1 MPFRLITLGRLALLT
16 PEGREDESLQKRR
29 RKLAVLAVL
38 AMERR
43 AISRDVLVEMFW
55 GGQDEE
61 RARHSL
67 SDALSHLRRVLGTG
81 AIELTRHEVRLA
93 DGAVVVDAIV
103 LLDAAARGDDEA
115 ALDYGGAFLHGVH
128 VAESPGFE
136 HWAERHRRRVEA
148 SFRSSCE
155 RRCGQLARLRRWDEC
170 AELAARWLDV
180 APLSADA
187 ALYRLNALKAAG
199 TPEADRR
206 ALDEYERLRARLRR
220 ELDLAPE
227 ARVTELA
234 ASIDARLVGQRNV
247 PAPIVPPAGAAG
259 AERVAARSAADV
271 PPAAPTVPAAAQ
283 RRPRSRMLAAA
294 AGVVLLAAAAAAVGV
309 VNARATP
316 AGSEHVLAVI
326 PFDVSGSGDVEFL
339 RTGMVDMLSVNLD
352 GAGELRTVDPRVLL
366 DAIARAGT
374 SPTDPA
380 AAREVA
386 RRFGA
391 GLYVLGGV
399 VAAGDRIR
407 VTATLYGPQ
416 GQRARAAAEGRSNE
430 LFDVVDQ
437 LSRQLLAGYPS
448 NSGDRLVNLAA
459 QTTVSLPALR
469 AYLDGTASYRAGR
482 FDAAFD
488 AFERAARTDTT
499 FALAHYQL
507 VHAALWSGRASWDSV
522 ASASRRATRHSEQLG
537 RRARLLIEAN
547 AAFRGGEL
555 DQAERL
561 YGLVVAAYPDD
572 VEAWYQLGDVL
583 FHGNVVR
590 GRLATEA
597 RAPFERVLALEPGNF
612 AALTHLA
619 RIAAR
624 EADGPETAALVAR
637 ALVGLPA
644 DAGSDLRAL
653 RAAATGSEREK
664 RRVRDVLAHA
674 EDEQV
679 RVSAERVALFARDSA
694 EARVLATMLRD
705 SRRAPGFRALGAF
718 ALADLALARRR
729 ADEARSYLAAA
740 ESDAPVFA
748 AHRRALFLLHPESRA
763 SRDELVAARAALG
776 RVSGKRDPA
785 STLPHF
791 AVYDGLHQAISQYL
805 IGVTSV
811 ALGDTAAAR
820 VASSAL
826 EGMALRAEHGDFAK
840 RLAECVRGHLHASRG
855 ELEAAV
861 NAFDRGRLIAPEGM
875 LESAIGNQAYERWVR
890 AEALRAL
897 GRRDEARR
905 WYASLG
911 EATFDQLPWA
921 GPAAARLAAMEAA
934 PPEPVGTR

>member
-16 PEGREDESLQKRR
+16 PDGREDQSLQKRR

-43 AISRDVLVEMFW
+43 AVSRDVLVEMFW

-67 SDALSHLRRVLGTG
+67 SDALSHLRRVLGPG
-81 AIELTRHEVRLA
+81 AIELTRHEVRLT
-93 DGAVVVDAIV
+93 DGALVVDAIL
-103 LLDAAARGDDEA
+103 LLDAVARGDDGG
-115 ALDYGGAFLHGVH
+115 ALAYEGAFLHGVH
-128 VAESPGFE
+128 VAESASFE
-136 HWAERHRRRVEA
+136 HWVERHRRRLEA

-170 AELAARWLDV
+170 AEVAARWLDV
-180 APLSADA
+180 VPLSADA
-187 ALYRLNALKAAG
+187 ALYRLNALKAEG

-206 ALDEYERLRARLRR
+206 ALDEFERLRARLRR

-234 ASIDARLVGQRNV
+234 ASIEARLVAGRAIS
-247 PAPIVPPAGAAG
+247 APLETGARG
-259 AERVAARSAADV
+259 AVAAPV
-271 PPAAPTVPAAAQ
+271 APTAATTPHSLLASTE
-283 RRPRSRMLAAA
+283 RRPRSRRLIAAA
-294 AGVVLLAAAAAAVGV
+294 AVVALAAAAAVGV
-309 VNARATP
+309 VNARTTP
-316 AGSEHVLAVI
+316 AASEHVLAVI

-339 RTGMVDMLSVNLD
+339 RTGMVDLLSVNLD
-352 GAGELRTVDPRVLL
+352 GAGDLRAVDPRVLL
-366 DAIARAGT
+366 DAIARGGKA
-374 SPTDPA
+374 PLDPA
-380 AAREVA
+380 SARDVA

-391 GLYVLGGV
+391 GLHVRGGV

-407 VTATLYGPQ
+407 VTATLYGPR
-416 GQRARAAAEGRSNE
+416 GQRTQAAAEGKTGD

-448 NSGDRLVNLAA
+448 AGGDRLLSLAA

-488 AFERAARTDTT
+488 AFERAAQTDTT

-507 VHAALWSGRASWDSV
+507 VHAALWSGRASWDSI
-522 ASASRRATRHSEQLG
+522 ASASRRATRHSALLG

-597 RAPFERVLALEPGNF
+597 RGPFERVLALEPANF

-624 EADGPETAALVAR
+624 EANGPETAALVER
-637 ALVGLPA
+637 ALGSLPG
-644 DAGSDLRAL
+644 DKGSDLRAL
-653 RAAATGSEREK
+653 RAAATGNEREK
-664 RRVRDVLAHA
+664 QHVRDVLAHA
-674 EDEQV
+674 DDEQV
-679 RVSAERVALFARDSA
+679 RVSAERVALFARDSS
-694 EARVLATMLRD
+694 EARVLTTMLRD

-718 ALADLALARRR
+718 ALADLALAQHR
-729 ADEARSYLAAA
+729 ADEARRYLDAA

-748 AHRRALFLLHPESRA
+748 AHRRALFLLHPESGA
-763 SRDELVAARAALG
+763 SRAELIAARSALG
-776 RVSGKRDPA
+776 RVSGRRDPTA
-785 STLPHF
+785 ILPHF
-791 AVYDGLHQAISQYL
+791 AVYDGLHDAISQYL

-811 ALGDTAAAR
+811 ALGDSTAARA
-820 VASSAL
+820 AANAL
-826 EGMALRAEHGDFAK
+826 EGMALRPEHGDFAK
-840 RLAECVRGHLHASRG
+840 RLAESVRGHLLAARG
-855 ELEAAV
+855 ELDAAV
-861 NAFDRGRLIAPEGM
+861 AAFDRGRLIAPEGM
-875 LESAIGNQAYERWVR
+875 LESAVGNQAYERWVR

-897 GRRDEARR
+897 GRQDEARR
-905 WYASLG
+905 WYTSLG

-934 PPEPVGTR
+934 PPKPVGTR

>member
-1 MPFRLITLGRLALLT
+1 MPFRLITLGRLALVT
-16 PEGREDESLQKRR
+16 PEGSEDASLQKRR

-38 AMERR
+38 ALERR
-43 AISRDVLVEMFW
+43 AVSRDVLVEMFW

-67 SDALSHLRRVLGTG
+67 SDALSHLRRVVGPG

-93 DGAVVVDAIV
+93 EGALIVDAIGF
-103 LLDAAARGDDEA
+103 LEAAARGDDD
-115 ALDYGGAFLHGVH
+115 ALLAYDGVFLHGVH
-128 VAESPGFE
+128 VAESASFE
-136 HWAERHRRRVEA
+136 HWVERQRRRLEA
-148 SFRSSCE
+148 TFRSSAE

-170 AELAARWLDV
+170 AEVAARWLDV

-187 ALYRLNALKAAG
+187 ALYRLNALKADG

-227 ARVTELA
+227 PRVVELA
-234 ASIDARLVGQRNV
+234 SSIEARLVERRTIAAPKV
-247 PAPIVPPAGAAG
+247 PAVVRTP
-259 AERVAARSAADV
+259 VAARGPATHV
-271 PPAAPTVPAAAQ
+271 PNAPAPASL
-283 RRPRSRMLAAA
+283 PKRSRARFLAAA
-294 AGVVLLAAAAAAVGV
+294 AIVVMLAAAAAVGV

-316 AGSEHVLAVI
+316 AASEHVLAVV
-326 PFDVSGSGDVEFL
+326 PFDVSGSGDVQFL
-339 RTGMVDMLSVNLD
+339 GTGMVDLLSVNLD
-352 GAGELRTVDPRVLL
+352 GAGELRAVDPRVLL
-366 DAIARAGT
+366 DAIKRDGKLPADPRAA
-374 SPTDPA
+374 S
-380 AAREVA
+380 ELA

-391 GLYVLGGV
+391 GLYVLGRV
-399 VAAGDRIR
+399 VSAGDRIR
-407 VTATLYGPQ
+407 VTATLYGPRGHRTQ
-416 GQRARAAAEGRSNE
+416 AAAEGASSE
-430 LFDVVDQ
+430 LFEVVDE

-448 NSGDRLVNLAA
+448 ESGDRLVSLAA
-459 QTTVSLPALR
+459 QTTASLPALR
-469 AYLDGTASYRAGR
+469 AYLDGTASYRGGR
-482 FDAAFD
+482 FDAAFE

-507 VHAALWSGRASWDSV
+507 VHAALWSGRANWDSV
-522 ASASRRATRHSEQLG
+522 ASASRRAARHSGSLG

-561 YGLVVAAYPDD
+561 YAMVVAEYPDD

-590 GRLATEA
+590 GRLATES
-597 RAPFERVLALEPGNF
+597 RAPFERVLALEPANF

-624 EADGPETAALVAR
+624 EAKGPETAALVAR
-637 ALVGLPA
+637 ALGGLPA
-644 DAGSDLRAL
+644 DRGSDLRAL
-653 RAAATGSEREK
+653 RAAATGDEREK
-664 RRVRDVLAHA
+664 RRVRDALAYA
-674 EDEQV
+674 EDELV

-694 EARVLATMLRD
+694 EARVLASMLRD

-718 ALADLALARRR
+718 ALADLALARHSL
-729 ADEARSYLAAA
+729 DEARRYLSAA
-740 ESDAPVFA
+740 EDDAPVFA
-748 AHRRALFLLHPESRA
+748 AHRRALFLLHPESGA
-763 SRDELVAARAALG
+763 SREELSAARAALG
-776 RVSGKRDPA
+776 RVGGRSDPSSA
-785 STLPHF
+785 LPHF
-791 AVYDGLHQAISQYL
+791 AVYDGLHAAISQYL

-811 ALGDTAAAR
+811 ALGDSAAAR
-820 VASSAL
+820 GVASTL
-826 EGMALRAEHGDFAK
+826 EAMALRPEHGDFAK
-840 RLAECVRGHLHASRG
+840 RLAESVRGHLYASRG

-861 NAFDRGRLIAPEGM
+861 AAFDRGRLIAPEGM

-897 GRRDEARR
+897 GRHDEARR

>member
-43 AISRDVLVEMFW
+43 AVSRDVLVEMFW
-55 GGQDEE
+55 GGQEE
-61 RARHSL
+61 DRARHSL
-67 SDALSHLRRVLGTG
+67 SDAISHLRRVLGPD
-81 AIELTRHEVRLA
+81 AIELTRHEVRLTE
-93 DGAVVVDAIV
+93 GALVVDALV
-103 LLDAAARGDDEA
+103 LLEAASRGDDELLA
-115 ALDYGGAFLHGVH
+115 YDGPFLHGVH
-128 VAESPGFE
+128 VAESPSFE
-136 HWAERHRRRVEA
+136 HWTDRHRRRLEA
-148 SFRSSCE
+148 TFRASAE
-155 RRCGQLARLRRWDEC
+155 RRCGRLARLRHWDEC
-170 AELAARWLDV
+170 AEVAARWLDV

-199 TPEADRR
+199 TVEADRR

-227 ARVTELA
+227 ARVAELA
-234 ASIDARLVGQRNV
+234 ASIEARLAEGRAAAVTH
-247 PAPIVPPAGAAG
+247 APVEASGAAWPV
-259 AERVAARSAADV
+259 AEERASAPV
-271 PPAAPTVPAAAQ
+271 PVPSP
-283 RRPRSRMLAAA
+283 RRPRSRMFAAA
-294 AGVVLLAAAAAAVGV
+294 AVVMLLAAAAAAGV

-316 AGSEHVLAVI
+316 AASEHVLAVM
-326 PFDVSGSGDVEFL
+326 PFQVRGSGDVAFL
-339 RTGMVDMLSVNLD
+339 RTGLVDLLSVNLD
-352 GAGELRTVDPRVLL
+352 GAGELRAVDPRVLL
-366 DAIARAGT
+366 DAIARGGT
-374 SPTDPA
+374 TPADPGSA
-380 AAREVA
+380 SALARQ
-386 RRFGA
+386 FGA

-399 VAAGDRIR
+399 VAAGDRVR
-407 VTATLYGPQ
+407 VTATLYGPRGHRTQ
-416 GQRARAAAEGRSNE
+416 AAAEGTQSE
-430 LFDVVDQ
+430 LFDLVDR

-448 NSGDRLVNLAA
+448 TSGDRLVSLAA
-459 QTTVSLPALR
+459 LTTASLPALR

-522 ASASRRATRHSEQLG
+522 ASASRRAARHSEGLG

-561 YGLVVAAYPDD
+561 YGMVVAEYPDD

-597 RAPFERVLALEPGNF
+597 RAPFERVLGLEPANF

-624 EADGPETAALVAR
+624 EANGPETAALVQR
-637 ALVGLPA
+637 ALGGLPP
-644 DAGSDLRAL
+644 DRGGDLRAL
-653 RAAATGSEREK
+653 RAAATGDEREK
-664 RRVRDVLAHA
+664 RRVREALAHA
-674 EDEQV
+674 EDELV

-694 EARVLATMLRD
+694 EARVLASMLRD

-718 ALADLALARRR
+718 ALADLALARHSV
-729 ADEARSYLAAA
+729 DEARRYLDAA

-763 SRDELVAARAALG
+763 SRDELLSARAALARASG
-776 RVSGKRDPA
+776 RRDPSSA
-785 STLPHF
+785 LPHF
-791 AVYDGLHQAISQYL
+791 AVYDGLHDAISQYL
-805 IGVTSV
+805 VGVTSV
-811 ALGDTAAAR
+811 VLHDSTAAR
-820 VASSAL
+820 VAASTL
-826 EGMALRAEHGDFAK
+826 EGMALRPEHGDFAK
-840 RLAECVRGHLHASRG
+840 RLAESVRGHLYAARG
-855 ELEAAV
+855 ELDAAV
-861 NAFDRGRLIAPEGM
+861 AAFDRGRLIAPEGM